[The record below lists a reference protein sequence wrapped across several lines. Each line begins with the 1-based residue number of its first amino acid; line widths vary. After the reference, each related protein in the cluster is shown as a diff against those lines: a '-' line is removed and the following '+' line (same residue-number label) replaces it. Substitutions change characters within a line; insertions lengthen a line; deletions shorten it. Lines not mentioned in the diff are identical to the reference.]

1 MFREL
6 SRHVGDPVGAL
17 KQGIDGPFVYLASLL
32 GDDFEEDAAV
42 HDDDNPFGEE
52 EIANGFQDSFEP
64 GVLTWGEV

>member
-1 MFREL
+1 M
-6 SRHVGDPVGAL
+6 
-17 KQGIDGPFVYLASLL
+17 
-32 GDDFEEDAAV
+32 